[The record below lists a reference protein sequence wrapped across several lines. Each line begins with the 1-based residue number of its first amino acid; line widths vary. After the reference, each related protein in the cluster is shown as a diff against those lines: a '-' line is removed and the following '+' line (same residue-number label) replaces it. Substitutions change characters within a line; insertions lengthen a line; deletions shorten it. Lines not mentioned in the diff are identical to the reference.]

1 MTDDEINAGL
11 FGHKA
16 EAAPQVTAPAAATT
30 ARAPVTTSRATN
42 TSKIVKDDFQAS
54 MPDVNALAQQAATG
68 QATLVE
74 NVEPPKAKPAIE
86 SLHEAYP
93 WLFPALAGLGTLA
106 AAKTASGFFTGNK
119 EEKATPSSISDR
131 MIRKEPT
138 LDNERFGGLTPPKAV
153 QLQESAPQFAGPAT
167 TPAESSAIK
176 DPAEVMQTPEQKRKA
191 KLAQATASIDGRI
204 PQAPVERPAMQGTA
218 APSPISIEQEIGV
231 NPQPKSYPEGMTAT
245 TPVGNEPKDMNL
257 VRRSEYNKSENEIN
271 KAKAEKLAEQ
281 GAVEPKKPAKSKA
294 IPAFK
299 SAADIPEGTVFRP
312 DVGNLDR
319 SLVNILGPEGRL
331 YAKDVLNEG
340 KMFGE
345 YKGKDYN
352 KKIQDIVGAYGE
364 KLKEITP
371 SIDLTTREGRV
382 AAGAPHTQ
390 NFGSALGRAA
400 KVGGVLGT
408 LMTVAQSANAREAAR
423 NVGESLLPLALTPSS
438 LANAELTPEILAA
451 QERQMKE
458 MQKLGSPYRSVPPP
472 KR

>member
-16 EAAPQVTAPAAATT
+16 ETAPQVTAPAA
-30 ARAPVTTSRATN
+30 VTTVRASRATAPIAPAIQ
-42 TSKIVKDDFQAS
+42 TPEAA
-54 MPDVNALAQQAATG
+54 MPDVSALAKQAATG

-74 NVEPPKAKPAIE
+74 NVEPPKSKSAVE

-119 EEKATPSSISDR
+119 EEKAAPVSIADR
-131 MIRKEPT
+131 TIRKEPT

-167 TPAESSAIK
+167 TPAENAAIK

-271 KAKAEKLAEQ
+271 KAKADAAKLAKQ
-281 GAVEPKKPAKSKA
+281 GAVS
-294 IPAFK
+294 
-299 SAADIPEGTVFRP
+299 PE
-312 DVGNLDR
+312 
-319 SLVNILGPEGRL
+319 
-331 YAKDVLNEG
+331 
-340 KMFGE
+340 
-345 YKGKDYN
+345 
-352 KKIQDIVGAYGE
+352 
-364 KLKEITP
+364 
-371 SIDLTTREGRV
+371 
-382 AAGAPHTQ
+382 
-390 NFGSALGRAA
+390 GSALTKQQEGMKKHLVSLYGGGTEGEKAYQ
-400 KVGGVLGT
+400 KVGEILGYTPEFPKGQGGGLAPEETKVIKAWRKEHIEGPKVNLTHDMKKVMKGAGGIAALAAIPGFAEAAQRKDYGAMTDIASDFAVLPF
-408 LMTVAQSANAREAAR
+408 AQSREA
-423 NVGESLLPLALTPSS
+423 GMPK
-438 LANAELTPEILAA
+438 A
-451 QERQMKE
+451 QEESIIASKFKE
-458 MQKLGSPYRSVPPP
+458 AQKLGSPYRSVPPP